1 MATRAFVNEKFTLN
15 DTLLEL
21 NDTNITSPA
30 DGGLLIYDTATGM
43 WRDSIMSGHATI
55 SDTGAITVATLNQN
69 TTGTAATVTGAAQ
82 ANITSLGTLTTLTVA
97 GEVDAISLDI
107 SGNADIDG
115 TLEADAITV
124 DGTALNTVI
133 ASVTVTNATSAVTAA
148 NATNANNIQIAD
160 ESTDTTCFPV
170 FVTGDSSYLAPKVG
184 SNLTFN
190 SSSGLLT
197 ATTFVGALTGN
208 VTGNVSGSSGST
220 TGNAA
225 TATVLATARTIGGV
239 SFDGSA
245 NINLPGVNAAGNQNT
260 SGLAATATLAAS
272 ATVLTTARAIGGVN
286 FDGSA
291 AINLSGVN
299 AAGNQNT
306 SGTAANLS
314 GTPNISVGTIGSG
327 NITTTGYLRGPAS
340 FVIDPA
346 THGDDTGTLV
356 IAGNLQVD
364 GTTTTI
370 NSTTVAIDDLNFSI
384 ATDAADSAAANGAGI
399 TIGGASATLL
409 YTHATTS
416 WDMNKPLNVTGNIG
430 VSGTVD
436 GIDIAARDS
445 VLTSTTTT
453 AGAALPKAGGAMTGA
468 ITTNSTFDGIDIAT
482 RDAILTSTTTTA
494 GAALPKAGGTM
505 TGELT
510 GKGATFS
517 PNTAGK
523 GTFTLTTNASD
534 DGRLLI
540 KSNTTTKVDIQA
552 NGDTYF
558 NGGDV
563 GIGNTSPDSP
573 LDVRK
578 NDSATTPVLTL
589 RQLGSGD
596 ASINFQTTTSPYGFN
611 LGVDGSDSDAFKI
624 AVGLGDVGTDT
635 ALKIDTSKNATFA
648 GDIIASGGAVH
659 ILSNQITSGWN
670 ADSEDSDIW
679 INYRGYAGGTT
690 RFRDFRVGDGKQ
702 NQIAVFDGSTKRIG
716 IGQARG
722 GTVPRASLD
731 VSGENSGYD
740 GTIRIGERTII
751 EARDAGQTT
760 TSIVNTYNHDSAK
773 FNIRLKDVADSAAQL
788 TVLGSGNVGIGTAT
802 PAALLDVGGGVVVD
816 PTIRIDSASGGN
828 PTLIFDASQANR
840 GAGIKFYDNGSSTGG
855 FIDYVHNGDKM
866 NFGSGSSVNA
876 TMTVGDQKVGI
887 GTTSPDY
894 KLEVESTT
902 DADLVSIKS
911 TAIANNT
918 QMRLGISGNDS
929 VISATGGSTGALA
942 FKTYGTE
949 RMRITSAGNV
959 GIGIADPDQKLEIG
973 AAGKLKLSRAD
984 NARSMLLYTDNSYGT
999 IETDTDP
1006 MLIKSAHR
1014 ISFSLAG
1021 SEKIRFDQ
1029 FGKIGLGLGS
1039 SNPSALLHINGSG
1052 DAIRVESTNIGA
1064 GGAQID
1070 LLHFTT
1076 SPADNDTFAL
1086 INMGGYYTGTTSVY
1100 GTSIKSIWTDVSAR
1114 DAALTFSTNNS
1125 GTLAERM
1132 RVTSY
1137 GQLLIGATSSGY
1149 GSNLYGYNLGVM
1161 GNASQSFMSMN
1172 YGGGALDTQGM
1183 IFGLDASGGVWLH
1196 RENKAL
1202 RLYTNNSERMRVT
1215 GAGNVG
1221 IGTTAAASKVHILG
1235 GSSNTVSQANA
1246 ILNIEGAGG
1255 NGVVIGN
1262 MVASTY
1268 GSYLQAGYVDNFAT
1282 ATYPLF
1288 LNPSGGSVGIGT
1300 TSAGAKFQVGAYTFS
1315 GGNGVH
1321 ADSRLG
1327 IMNNG
1332 NLTSI
1337 VNASTYNDANHP
1349 EYGLVFIQGPTT
1361 SSYNVWSISPDGP
1374 AKGDSLSFIYGA
1386 QATNIH
1392 GTTPKVVFDGNGNVG
1407 IGPSS
1412 KTWVPASKLHVR
1424 VATDA
1429 NFEVETASGILRLS
1443 AINDSRAANSPM
1455 QLAASRFNFLTGN
1468 VGIGLAVGTTPSGK
1482 LHVRGTGTYNSL
1494 PSETIA
1500 SDVIITSS
1508 EMTDS
1513 AYHSI
1518 LQLVSVRQSLST
1530 GSSAQGFL
1538 GFSTVDDSNGQGMRD
1553 AARIAIVNESP
1564 AARNSSTAL
1573 GFWTNPGGVN
1583 ATVAPTEKMRISSA
1597 GNVGIGTDSPT
1608 TTLSV
1613 KGTSSNGINII
1624 GVGTTATRCYFGL
1637 NASNHGYL
1645 SVTGSSGQSPS
1656 LINSAGGDSYISGGN
1671 VGIGTTGPAAK
1682 LQVGTNPDPSQT
1694 AESLVHLLSS
1704 TASSTVNGFAHLKL
1718 DYHGGVTQ
1726 YDPGATIMFNQS
1738 YHSGNLDYTQPT
1750 GAIRGYRTTPTQY
1763 GYGGG
1768 VQLLYQPSTPLG
1780 ILPGLSL
1787 DHVGNVGIGNT
1798 APTAKLTIDN
1808 SISTTYST
1816 TGYAA
1821 TPANSMLYLNNTHG
1835 GSNTASLINFRAGSG
1850 DGVLGFVE
1858 GGGTNDADFIIQ
1870 TDGGSNGIERFRI
1883 LNNGNVGIGVTPS
1896 YKLDVR
1902 GASAVSMIRT
1912 PDTTSPTLGLFV
1924 NDGSNGVGTISVDDG
1939 GHMTFDT
1946 GSTGAGQ
1953 AERMRIMANGNVGI
1967 GATSTSCTLKV
1978 QDTKTG
1984 SASDPHFCLTGNGY
1998 SSVQWLDATAYY
2010 ITQGSGSRDIR
2021 IVSSN
2026 NGVKLT
2032 PGATSWASNSDISLK
2047 ENLKPLENV
2056 LDKIKDYRC
2065 VKYNLKN
2072 TPEDKKIGF
2081 IAQDWKKDFPDVI
2094 TKDENDLLGLKYT
2107 ETIPV
2112 LLKAIQELEA
2122 RVKELE
2128 NK

>member
-949 RMRITSAGNV
+949 RMRI
-959 GIGIADPDQKLEIG
+959 D
-973 AAGKLKLSRAD
+973 
-984 NARSMLLYTDNSYGT
+984 
-999 IETDTDP
+999 
-1006 MLIKSAHR
+1006 
-1014 ISFSLAG
+1014 
-1021 SEKIRFDQ
+1021 
-1029 FGKIGLGLGS
+1029 S
-1039 SNPSALLHINGSG
+1039 S
-1052 DAIRVESTNIGA
+1052 
-1064 GGAQID
+1064 
-1070 LLHFTT
+1070 
-1076 SPADNDTFAL
+1076 
-1086 INMGGYYTGTTSVY
+1086 
-1100 GTSIKSIWTDVSAR
+1100 
-1114 DAALTFSTNNS
+1114 
-1125 GTLAERM
+1125 
-1132 RVTSY
+1132 
-1137 GQLLIGATSSGY
+1137 
-1149 GSNLYGYNLGVM
+1149 
-1161 GNASQSFMSMN
+1161 
-1172 YGGGALDTQGM
+1172 
-1183 IFGLDASGGVWLH
+1183 
-1196 RENKAL
+1196 
-1202 RLYTNNSERMRVT
+1202 
-1215 GAGNVG
+1215 GNVG
-1221 IGTTAAASKVHILG
+1221 IGTTSPDNKLTVREANCIIDAQSSADSQTIGFRAGYQNHATLCGFFRYTTGDAQLYIDNEFVGNNGVYSDINFRNQANGGTSLITRMKIK
-1235 GSSNTVSQANA
+1235 GSS
-1246 ILNIEGAGG
+1246 
-1255 NGVVIGN
+1255 
-1262 MVASTY
+1262 
-1268 GSYLQAGYVDNFAT
+1268 GY
-1282 ATYPLF
+1282 
-1288 LNPSGGSVGIGT
+1288 
-1300 TSAGAKFQVGAYTFS
+1300 
-1315 GGNGVH
+1315 
-1321 ADSRLG
+1321 
-1327 IMNNG
+1327 
-1332 NLTSI
+1332 
-1337 VNASTYNDANHP
+1337 
-1349 EYGLVFIQGPTT
+1349 
-1361 SSYNVWSISPDGP
+1361 
-1374 AKGDSLSFIYGA
+1374 
-1386 QATNIH
+1386 
-1392 GTTPKVVFDGNGNVG
+1392 
-1407 IGPSS
+1407 
-1412 KTWVPASKLHVR
+1412 
-1424 VATDA
+1424 
-1429 NFEVETASGILRLS
+1429 
-1443 AINDSRAANSPM
+1443 
-1455 QLAASRFNFLTGN
+1455 
-1468 VGIGLAVGTTPSGK
+1468 
-1482 LHVRGTGTYNSL
+1482 
-1494 PSETIA
+1494 
-1500 SDVIITSS
+1500 
-1508 EMTDS
+1508 
-1513 AYHSI
+1513 
-1518 LQLVSVRQSLST
+1518 
-1530 GSSAQGFL
+1530 
-1538 GFSTVDDSNGQGMRD
+1538 
-1553 AARIAIVNESP
+1553 
-1564 AARNSSTAL
+1564 
-1573 GFWTNPGGVN
+1573 
-1583 ATVAPTEKMRISSA
+1583 
-1597 GNVGIGTDSPT
+1597 VGIGTDDPDTKLTVNAGAVNTALKLISTDSKVYIAFEDNST
-1608 TTLSV
+1608 TTV
-1613 KGTSSNGINII
+1613 PVI
-1624 GVGTTATRCYFGL
+1624 
-1637 NASNHGYL
+1637 
-1645 SVTGSSGQSPS
+1645 
-1656 LINSAGGDSYISGGN
+1656 GGDDDDLI
-1671 VGIGTTGPAAK
+1671 
-1682 LQVGTNPDPSQT
+1682 
-1694 AESLVHLLSS
+1694 
-1704 TASSTVNGFAHLKL
+1704 
-1718 DYHGGVTQ
+1718 
-1726 YDPGATIMFNQS
+1726 FN
-1738 YHSGNLDYTQPT
+1738 T
-1750 GAIRGYRTTPTQY
+1750 
-1763 GYGGG
+1763 
-1768 VQLLYQPSTPLG
+1768 
-1780 ILPGLSL
+1780 
-1787 DHVGNVGIGNT
+1787 
-1798 APTAKLTIDN
+1798 
-1808 SISTTYST
+1808 
-1816 TGYAA
+1816 
-1821 TPANSMLYLNNTHG
+1821 G
-1835 GSNTASLINFRAGSG
+1835 GS
-1850 DGVLGFVE
+1850 
-1858 GGGTNDADFIIQ
+1858 
-1870 TDGGSNGIERFRI
+1870 
-1883 LNNGNVGIGVTPS
+1883 
-1896 YKLDVR
+1896 
-1902 GASAVSMIRT
+1902 
-1912 PDTTSPTLGLFV
+1912 
-1924 NDGSNGVGTISVDDG
+1924 
-1939 GHMTFDT
+1939 
-1946 GSTGAGQ
+1946 
-1953 AERMRIMANGNVGI
+1953 ERMRIDSSGIVTITNAATYALKIANTDAYNSGENGGIVFNGKYNTGGSTTDMASIAGGKENTTDGNYG
-1967 GATSTSCTLKV
+1967 G
-1978 QDTKTG
+1978 
-1984 SASDPHFCLTGNGY
+1984 
-1998 SSVQWLDATAYY
+1998 
-2010 ITQGSGSRDIR
+2010 
-2021 IVSSN
+2021 
-2026 NGVKLT
+2026 KLT
-2032 PGATSWASNSDISLK
+2032 FSTRTNGGVDTERMRIDSSGVISIGPSTTSSEIYFN
-2047 ENLKPLENV
+2047 
-2056 LDKIKDYRC
+2056 
-2065 VKYNLKN
+2065 YNN
-2072 TPEDKKIGF
+2072 TNNKG
-2081 IAQDWKKDFPDVI
+2081 
-2094 TKDENDLLGLKYT
+2094 GLKR
-2107 ETIPV
+2107 
-2112 LLKAIQELEA
+2112 L
-2122 RVKELE
+2122 
-2128 NK
+2128 